1 MMKQKKQ
8 IGFLT
13 KTMIFILIT
22 TFVLINRFEKA
33 VTVKAEELSEDYI
46 YEIYED
52 YICKIYEDDG
62 VAWICGYNGSDTYL
76 NLPDSINGYPV
87 VGIQNLEGSQI
98 LYVKIPSSISMMG
111 NAFSKCLNL
120 QTVEFENGRT
130 EIPSDA
136 LANVKSLKEVILPE
150 TVTTIGSGAF
160 AEDKNLSTINLPS
173 GITEIRS
180 WAFSGCTS
188 LTNITL
194 PDGCWEIG
202 TRAFDGCTSLNEI
215 PSSASLTYIGECAF
229 SGCTQITELTLRE
242 GITYIGR
249 WAFEGTQISYVKIPS
264 SVVCM
269 DDEYGSMYGGFS
281 SFSGCMNLETVE
293 FENGITEIP
302 SCALAQV
309 ESLKEVILPE
319 TVTALNESVFENDK
333 NLLTVNLPSE
343 ITTIPENTFF
353 NCSNLT
359 GITLPDKC
367 QEIKDSAFSGCTN
380 LKMVQ
385 IPRSVTSI
393 SSDAFSED
401 NNLTIY
407 GYSGSYAQ
415 TYAADHN
422 IPFIVLNE
430 GSSEDS
436 ITTITKSAAAPVKH
450 YYGVNYY
457 SNTACGDIYDDAKE
471 FTKAMDNYL
480 AELGKAVQKDANA
493 AKKQKKSSA
502 EILKAKDA
510 STNNKFITMQANTP
524 DAVLDSV
531 YAALAQYLE
540 MYVQEGISLGKIDM
554 SASTID
560 ISVNIVKEIQKNL
573 NCNYFTR
580 RINNY
585 TVSFNILSFGIGG
598 GTISVSGNGR
608 SYSGYI
614 LTNTQKNNSKI
625 LAEYINALS
634 VWEKDALY
642 ETLHSIF
649 SDLSEV
655 TGISDFTKSEIKSL
669 LKDKVE
675 TLQSKGYGNQLKY
688 CNKVRDGYDIV
699 HDIISAKDADSLSS
713 VMDHAES
720 IYKKLTKLDYS
731 DESVTNKTVSL
742 AMNRLQNTMNQL
754 ERDFYD
760 YLYSGK
766 TEGNENWITK
776 KWNSFRSLFIQ
787 CPVDLTIYDK
797 TGTILGQITDTDYTY
812 SEDIYISVDNDVK
825 TVIIPD
831 GIEVNLEFNGS
842 DVGTMTYV
850 IEQTKNGEVTGR
862 ANYYDITL
870 EKGKEFSQELSNE
883 DISSE
888 FQGEIHSDDLVIT
901 PSEYLDVSD
910 ETACV
915 TIDSTNNEGG
925 LVLGTGTYVKGD
937 PVTLTAI
944 PDEGYHFKG
953 WYLDKQLVEL
963 STNYR
968 FSALDSVSVYACFEK
983 DREREN
989 ISNIEMS
996 ELYAGTMDFSVY
1008 KNADQTNDI
1017 LIFTGQ
1023 DSDLQSLNVQL
1034 KKFKKSTSEAEITSY
1049 ETVFDGVNTFSISSV
1064 DIQDV
1069 NYIEIYT
1076 ADGSDLIGTIYYSE
1090 TDTPTPEEH
1099 DFSDQ
1104 PYFTDDAG
1112 KHYQK
1117 CKDCGAESEHV
1128 ACTPGDP
1135 VTENVVP
1142 FTCDKNGS
1150 HDEVVYCTI
1159 CKQKLSVTSKV
1170 DVAPGKHDFGSPV
1183 YQWSKDNTTIT
1194 AKRICARDSS
1204 HVEKETVTTVKTI
1217 KQPTCTSDGQITYKA
1232 VFKNSAFSEQIKT
1245 VNGQSALG
1253 HHFQNGTCTRCHM
1266 RLSGKW
1272 MKSGTKWWYRYSN
1285 GSYPSNSLCKIDNK
1299 WYYFDTAGWMQ
1310 TGWQKISNSW
1320 YYFDADGKMTT
1331 GWQYVNKQWYYL
1343 NSNGKMATG
1352 WQKLNNQWYYLNSDG
1367 KMAVGWKNLSHQ
1379 WYYLNS
1385 DGSMAAGW
1393 KMVKGQNYYFES
1405 NGKMVTGWKQLNK
1418 YWYYFE
1424 SIGKMATGWQYL
1436 NKHWYFLNSNGK
1448 MATGWKNANNHWYYL
1463 DTDGKMAIG
1472 WQKIDSLWYYF
1483 ETDGSMIGKGWH
1495 LINNKWYY
1503 MYESGA
1509 MAANTWIGNN
1519 YVDANG
1525 VWKK

>member
-1 MMKQKKQ
+1 MVKLKKKM
-8 IGFLT
+8 GFLT
-13 KTMIFILIT
+13 KTIIFLLMVIT
-22 TFVLINRFEKA
+22 VSTNWFKKP
-33 VTVKAEELSEDYI
+33 VTVKAEEISGDYT
-46 YEIYED
+46 YEISHGNAT
-52 YICKIYEDDG
+52 I
-62 VAWICGYNGSDTYL
+62 VGYNGSDTYL
-76 NLPDSINGYPV
+76 NIPDSLDGYPV
-87 VGIQNLEGSQI
+87 TAIGQRAFWRCTSLTGVTLPDGCQQIKEYAFYGCTNLKEIPSSASLTTIEDYAFSGCTQITELTLKEGITDIGNWAFEGCQI
-98 LYVKIPSSISMMG
+98 SYVKIPSSIVRMG
-111 NAFSKCLNL
+111 GGFSPFSGCPNL
-120 QTVEFENGRT
+120 ETVEFEDGTT
-130 EIPSDA
+130 EIPFYA
-136 LANVKSLKEVILPE
+136 LAQIKSLKEVILPE
-150 TVTTIGSGAF
+150 TVTTLNEGAF
-160 AEDKNLSTINLPS
+160 QDDENLLTVNLPS
-173 GITEIRS
+173 GITTIPKH
-180 WAFSGCTS
+180 AFWRCTS
-188 LTNITL
+188 LTGVTL
-194 PDGCWEIG
+194 PDGCQQIKEY
-202 TRAFDGCTSLNEI
+202 AFYGCTNLKEI
-215 PSSASLTYIGECAF
+215 PSSASLTTIEDYAF
-229 SGCTQITELTLRE
+229 SGCTQITELTLKE
-242 GITYIGR
+242 GITDIGN
-249 WAFEGTQISYVKIPS
+249 WAFEGCQISYVKIPS
-264 SVVCM
+264 SIVRM
-269 DDEYGSMYGGFS
+269 GGGFS
-281 SFSGCMNLETVE
+281 PFSGCPNLETVE
-293 FENGITEIP
+293 FEDGTTEIP
-302 SCALAQV
+302 FYALAQIK
-309 ESLKEVILPE
+309 SLKEVILPE
-319 TVTALNESVFENDK
+319 TVTTLNEGAFQDDE
-333 NLLTVNLPSE
+333 NLLTVNLPSG
-343 ITTIPENTFF
+343 ITTISEHAFWRCT
-353 NCSNLT
+353 SLT
-359 GITLPDKC
+359 GVTLPDGCLKI
-367 QEIKDSAFSGCTN
+367 EDGAFYGCTN

-393 SSDAFSED
+393 SSNAFFED

-407 GYSGSYAQ
+407 GYSGSYVQ

-422 IPFIVLNE
+422 IPFIVLSE
-430 GSSEDS
+430 GS

-524 DAVLDSV
+524 DAVLNSV

-996 ELYAGTMDFSVY
+996 ELYVGTMDFSVY

-1049 ETVFDGVNTFSISSV
+1049 ETVFDGVNTFSVSSV

-1069 NYIEIYT
+1069 NHIEIYT

-1352 WQKLNNQWYYLNSDG
+1352 W
-1367 KMAVGWKNLSHQ
+1367 
-1379 WYYLNS
+1379 
-1385 DGSMAAGW
+1385 
-1393 KMVKGQNYYFES
+1393 
-1405 NGKMVTGWKQLNK
+1405 KQLNK

-1424 SIGKMATGWQYL
+1424 SSGKMATGWQYL

-1472 WQKIDSLWYYF
+1472 WQKMDSLWYYF

-1495 LINNKWYY
+1495 LINSKWYY

-1509 MAANTWIGNN
+1509 MAANTWIGKY